1 MKYQSGFTLVEL
13 VTVII
18 LLGILAVNVLPKFD
32 GTNAYEAHSHR
43 AQLISALRL
52 TQQRAMQQTRQ
63 DNASGDSY
71 CHHLI
76 IENSRYGVPN
86 RIDCDDITLNGD
98 WNEDKDITG
107 HVVDSRYNI
116 TFSVSFVGN
125 AVIAFD
131 WLGRP
136 IGGCANGC
144 IINVASGVETLTI
157 QIEPEGY
164 IHGL

>member
-1 MKYQSGFTLVEL
+1 MKYQSGFTIIEL

-18 LLGILAVNVLPKFD
+18 LVGILAVNVLPKFG
-32 GTNAYEAHSHR
+32 GTSAYEAHSHR

-63 DNASGDSY
+63 DTASGETY
-71 CHHLI
+71 CHHLV
-76 IENSRYGVPN
+76 IENKRYGVPD
-86 RIDCDDITLNGD
+86 RLDCTDLTLNDD
-98 WNEDKDITG
+98 WDDASDITG

-116 TFSVSFVGN
+116 TFSTSFAAN

-136 IGGCANGC
+136 IGGCASGC
-144 IINVASGVETLTI
+144 IINVNSNVETLSI